1 MLSVQPEQLRQILPV
16 SGFDLEEGAGGVDD
30 FTKCYPCV
38 YLFFLLDLCFFQPFR
53 VLG

>member
-38 YLFFLLDLCFFQPFR
+38 YLFFLLDLWFFQPFR

>member
-38 YLFFLLDLCFFQPFR
+38 FFFVGFVFFQPFR